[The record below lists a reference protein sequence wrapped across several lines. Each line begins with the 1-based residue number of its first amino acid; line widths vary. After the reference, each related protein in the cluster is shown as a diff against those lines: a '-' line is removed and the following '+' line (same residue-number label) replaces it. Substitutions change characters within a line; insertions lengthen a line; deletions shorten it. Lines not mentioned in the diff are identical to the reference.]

1 MEKFFQAIKRL
12 RPAVQAGKTSRD
24 DALKILMQESG
35 VSEDVAA
42 RAADNMIAAK
52 PEVSGGISS
61 LKPDVTFTSTQKK
74 LPDPI
79 DMSVEERTGGMLK
92 EGKEGEY
99 TSTMNQESG
108 AVNVDPSIMTLGDKD
123 AFKYEMAQ
131 YRQRREKKMQ
141 PVYKKYGAVTE
152 RDRSLVDEYVS
163 LDSEDNI
170 ILSSSNPKYDK
181 ATASIFIQESAEE
194 AAGQA
199 GADIAAN
206 ILYGRVAENILVDE
220 GLDAFIDYAF
230 NELKK
235 EGLSFNRNL
244 LKRVLKEKYGAKDI
258 PDGFANGGR
267 IGFAEGVGR
276 KGILSAL
283 ADKLNEIAPGSTAVG
298 KTTKAI
304 SDKAKRAEAE
314 RELTEGFNRFNKDY
328 PKEYYSIKKGE
339 GTETGTQIVDE
350 KTHQELVA
358 GFNNKLSELEKP
370 EPSVKVVDQKA
381 GKGRF
386 TKAEVLENIIN
397 NTIKNFGDD
406 PELGEYVRTAFPN
419 ILKEIKANPE
429 LANNENVFR
438 NLTTQFIDNPNQ
450 RLVVYDDDTVDFFTR
465 GQRRGLGS
473 AEALAD
479 ELGIS
484 LEEAVKIQMMEPED
498 QVLEI
503 QRRRTLN
510 KRNLNASGGLN
521 YLMGM

>member
-24 DALKILMQESG
+24 DALRILMQESG

-108 AVNVDPSIMTLGDKD
+108 AVNVDPSIMTLGDED

-131 YRQRREKKMQ
+131 YRQRRERKMQ

-163 LDSEDNI
+163 IDSEDNI

-206 ILYGRVAENILVDE
+206 VLYGRVAENILVDE
-220 GLDAFIDYAF
+220 GLDAYIDYAF

-235 EGLSFNRNL
+235 EGLSFNKNL
-244 LKRVLKEKYGAKDI
+244 LKRVLKEKYAAKDI

-298 KTTKAI
+298 KTTKAMNE
-304 SDKAKRAEAE
+304 AAARKRAEEELFKGMNE
-314 RELTEGFNRFNKDY
+314 RL
-328 PKEYYSIKKGE
+328 S
-339 GTETGTQIVDE
+339 
-350 KTHQELVA
+350 
-358 GFNNKLSELEKP
+358 KLDKP
-370 EPSVKVVDQKA
+370 EPSVKIIEKEAPVKA
-381 GKGRF
+381 GQGKF
-386 TKAEVLENIIN
+386 TAAEILLERLK
-397 NTIKNFGDD
+397 NTLKNEKD
-406 PELGEYVRTAFPN
+406 PYVQKTFPN
-419 ILKEIKANPE
+419 FIKEIEANPK
-429 LANNENVFR
+429 LANDPKVQEAFGLR
-438 NLTTQFIDNPNQ
+438 DLPENQ
-450 RLVVYDDDTVDFFTR
+450 RLVEYDDGTFDFFTK
-465 GQRRGLGS
+465 GQKRGLGS
-473 AEALAD
+473 AKALAD
-479 ELGIS
+479 EFGIS
-484 LEEAVKIQMMEPED
+484 MEEAVNIQMMEPED